1 MLNGIIQKD
10 LIEQGRRFTMGCR
23 FVEEEEL

>member
-10 LIEQGRRFTMGCR
+10 LIEQGRRFTMGYR
-23 FVEEEEL
+23 FVEEEGL

>member
-10 LIEQGRRFTMGCR
+10 LIEQGRRFTMDYR
-23 FVEEEEL
+23 FVQEEGL